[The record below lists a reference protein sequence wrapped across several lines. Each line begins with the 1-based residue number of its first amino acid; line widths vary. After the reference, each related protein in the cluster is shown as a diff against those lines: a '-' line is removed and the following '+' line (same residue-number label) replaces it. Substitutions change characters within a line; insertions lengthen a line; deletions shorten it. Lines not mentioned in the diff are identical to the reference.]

1 MSSYGLQGM
10 AAPSILRSLSG
21 ASAEL
26 VLSSLLISLLSL
38 ALPIALLHVY
48 DRVLAQGGIAT
59 FWALA
64 SAVVVALVLETAL
77 RILRGRV
84 VARVGGAWEAN
95 TQARAMDVLSRTPI
109 ERFERSGAGLY
120 LERLASI
127 ATVRD
132 AYSGAAFQALL
143 DLPFCLV
150 YVAAMAH
157 LSPTLASIPVL
168 LAAFYLIVSL
178 IVGRRLRRTVA
189 ALAEGE
195 ERRFNMLFD
204 VLGHVHT
211 VKALG
216 LEQQMLRR
224 NERLILRC
232 AAARRKL
239 AALSGHGHGAALLL
253 ASIGSGLV
261 AALGS
266 IEVIE
271 GRITVGALGACLLLS
286 GRALQPLSAA
296 LTVFTRAEVLRGAA
310 QRLGEITA
318 LPVPPPLPPLVASRG
333 EIRVAT
339 ALVRRDDGSPVLTG
353 LDLHVEPGTMIG
365 ITARNGAGKTT
376 LLRLLAGLV
385 SPSHGRV
392 TIDGADLS
400 SVEPDSIPE
409 ACAYLPTQGALVRGT
424 LLENLTMHRP
434 SLASRARVIAAELG
448 LDGIAATL
456 PQGYETPLGENGAL
470 LPRGA
475 VQLIAIARALAVAP
489 RIVLFDEAN
498 VFLDPAGDRAVH
510 LLLAKLRGHC
520 TVVLVST
527 RPSTLALADRRYA
540 LAGGRLGEI
549 P

>member
-1 MSSYGLQGM
+1 M

-38 ALPIALLHVY
+38 ALPIAMLHVY
-48 DRVLAQGGIAT
+48 DRVLAQNGVAT

-95 TQARAMDVLSRTPI
+95 TQARAMGVLSRTPI

-157 LSPTLASIPVL
+157 LSPTLAAVPVL
-168 LAAFYLIVSL
+168 LAALYLAVSL
-178 IVGRRLRRTVA
+178 LVGRSLRRTVA

-204 VLGHVHT
+204 VLAHVHT

-253 ASIGSGLV
+253 ASIGSALV
-261 AALGS
+261 AALGAV
-266 IEVIE
+266 EVIE
-271 GRITVGALGACLLLS
+271 ERITVGALGACLLLC
-286 GRALQPLSAA
+286 GRSLQPLSSA

-310 QRLGEITA
+310 QRLAEITA
-318 LPVPPPLPPLVASRG
+318 LPVPPPLPALAARHG
-333 EIRVAT
+333 EIRIERAV
-339 ALVRRDDGSPVLTG
+339 VRRDDGSPVLSG
-353 LDLHVEPGTMIG
+353 LDLHAPAGAIIG
-365 ITARNGAGKTT
+365 ITARNGAGKTA
-376 LLRLLAGLV
+376 LLRLIAGLV
-385 SPSHGRV
+385 TPSHGRV
-392 TIDGADLS
+392 LIDGSDLS
-400 SVEPDSIPE
+400 DVDPDSIAE
-409 ACAYLPTQGALVRGT
+409 VCALLPTQGALVRGT

-434 SLASRARVIAAELG
+434 SLAGRARAIAADLG
-448 LDGIAATL
+448 LDAIAATL
-456 PQGYETPLGENGAL
+456 PQGYDTPLGEGGAL

-475 VQLIAIARALAVAP
+475 VQLVAIARALAVAP

-498 VFLDPAGDRAVH
+498 VFLDPAADRAVH
-510 LLLAKLRGHC
+510 LLLGRLRGHC
-520 TVVLVST
+520 TIVLVSA
-527 RPSTLALADRRYA
+527 RPSTLALAERRYT
-540 LAGGRLGEI
+540 LADGRLGEV